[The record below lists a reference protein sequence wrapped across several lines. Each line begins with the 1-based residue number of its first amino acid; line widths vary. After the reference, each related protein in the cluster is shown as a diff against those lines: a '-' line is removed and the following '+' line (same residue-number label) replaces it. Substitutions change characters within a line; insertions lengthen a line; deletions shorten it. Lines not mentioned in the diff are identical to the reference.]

1 MTTAQ
6 FFALFLIWMAAI
18 ASPGPDLFQII
29 RRGSKSRSD
38 GIWTAIGIMVG
49 NTFWIVGSLLGLSA
63 LIASHPVVLSVLQLV
78 GGAYLTWMGYGAVRS
93 WWRQRGTEPIAATG
107 TPATTSN
114 QDDEVLGSWAALRTG
129 IATNLSNPKAVLFF
143 GSVFAQFIKP
153 EMGFGWS
160 FFIAA
165 FLILTGVLW
174 FVGFAIL
181 VRKLAAGITRY
192 SGLIDLF
199 TGVIFVGLGM
209 FMIVEGVMGI
219 GVIAVG

>member
-1 MTTAQ
+1 MTIAQ
-6 FFALFLIWMAAI
+6 FLALFLIWVAAI

-29 RRGSKSRSD
+29 RRGSKSRSA
-38 GIWTAIGIMVG
+38 GIWTALGIMVG
-49 NTFWIVGSLLGLSA
+49 NTIWIVGSLLGLSA
-63 LIASHPVVLSVLQLV
+63 LISSQPLVLNALQLV

-93 WWRQRGTEPIAATG
+93 WWRSRGSIPVAAAATPIA
-107 TPATTSN
+107 
-114 QDDEVLGSWAALRTG
+114 QDEALGMWAALRTG

-143 GSVFAQFIKP
+143 GSVFAQFIRP
-153 EMGFGWS
+153 DMGFGWS

-174 FVGFAIL
+174 FVVFAIL

-192 SGLIDLF
+192 SALIDLF
-199 TGVIFVGLGM
+199 TGVVFIGLGM

-219 GVIAVG
+219 GVKALG